1 MKLSLGENIKELRKE
16 KGLTQE
22 ELAEIIGV
30 AHQSVSRWERGE
42 CYPDIELLPVI
53 ADFLDTTTDKILG
66 VGKPCEESA
75 VKKYLD
81 DFQVSISRGDIFGC
95 IDTARKG
102 LEEFPNN
109 FVLLNK
115 LMYALFVAGDED
127 GNIPS
132 WKENMEKYDEEI
144 TLLGERIMKY
154 CPDLNIRLEAAGR
167 LAFNH
172 CEMGRREIGRRIYME
187 LPSLVYSREAQ
198 TELCA
203 LGEDERLDFIRN
215 KMEKGFDVMTSA
227 FFQLTRGGFLSD
239 KDTAAAYEKMSLLRE
254 IIYDGKFPECTWE
267 TANENC
273 SAAAVYI
280 RLGQTEK
287 ALERLRRAAE
297 CAGAFDSRPEE
308 EEVTS
313 LLLGSVKFRRR
324 DFETA
329 DSRPLSEIMRDKWL
343 MARDFDLVRELEEFK
358 EIEERLRL

>member
-1 MKLSLGENIKELRKE
+1 MKLSLGENIKELRRE

-53 ADFLDTTTDKILG
+53 AGFLDTTTDKILG
-66 VGKPCEESA
+66 VGKPAEESA

-81 DFQVSISRGDIFGC
+81 DFQAAISRGDITSC

-102 LEEFPNN
+102 LKEFPNN

-154 CPDLNIRLEAAGR
+154 CPDLDIRLEAASR

-187 LPSLVYSREAQ
+187 LPSLIYSREMQ
-198 TELCA
+198 TVLSA
-203 LGEDERLDFIRN
+203 LSEDERLDFIRD
-215 KMEKGFDVMTSA
+215 KMEKGFGVMTSA

-239 KDTAAAYEKMSLLRE
+239 RDTAAAYEKMSLLRE
-254 IIYDGKFPECTWE
+254 IIYDGKFPEYTWE
-267 TANENC
+267 AANEHCN
-273 SAAAVYI
+273 AAAVYI
-280 RLGQTEK
+280 RLGQIDKAFEK
-287 ALERLRRAAE
+287 LHRASE
-297 CAGAFDSRPEE
+297 CARAFDSRPEE
-308 EEVTS
+308 AVVTC
-313 LLLGSVKFRRR
+313 LFLGDVKFRRT
-324 DFETA
+324 DCETS
-329 DSRPLSEIMRDKWL
+329 DSRALREIMRDKWL
-343 MARDFDLVRELEEFK
+343 NAKDFDSVRECDEFK
-358 EIEERLRL
+358 EIEEKLKF